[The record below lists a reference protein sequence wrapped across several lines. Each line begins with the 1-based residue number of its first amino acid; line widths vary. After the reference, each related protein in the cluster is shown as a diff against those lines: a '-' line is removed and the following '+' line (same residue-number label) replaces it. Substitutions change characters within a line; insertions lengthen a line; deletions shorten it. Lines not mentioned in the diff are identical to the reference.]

1 MKRTIPLLSLLLSL
15 LLLSLPVLSSC
26 SLVGRGEEETEP
38 LPPVETEPPVP
49 LFSWEEPA
57 IGDTAEPVNP
67 NAPAELRDF
76 GALPPA
82 STTWASLTEGD
93 VRNLFELQ

>member
-38 LPPVETEPPVP
+38 LPPVETEPPVSRTRR
-49 LFSWEEPA
+49 L
-57 IGDTAEPVNP
+57 
-67 NAPAELRDF
+67 
-76 GALPPA
+76 
-82 STTWASLTEGD
+82 
-93 VRNLFELQ
+93 VR